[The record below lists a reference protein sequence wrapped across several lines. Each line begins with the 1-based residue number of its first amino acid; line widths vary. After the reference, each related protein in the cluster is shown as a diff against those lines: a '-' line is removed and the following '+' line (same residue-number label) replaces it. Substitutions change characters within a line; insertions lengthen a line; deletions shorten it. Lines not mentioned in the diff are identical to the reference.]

1 MSGFSGGG
9 SSIFLARGVT
19 SLLVLLGL
27 DATIHDTV
35 KAMGLSPEGANVG

>member
-1 MSGFSGGG
+1 MSGFVEGG
-9 SSIFLARGVT
+9 SGIFLARYVT

-35 KAMGLSPEGANVG
+35 KAMGLSPEGANAG